1 MGSQKGQS
9 EAIPTTPFKVHEQI
23 EYRVKGRILHTTARG
38 PFKEIVEAI
47 PSTVTGFIQRLAQQG
62 RWGQIVTFQQSALMP
77 PAALQN
83 FAAYLKL
90 RYINPETKPVV
101 ALVFEPGIEG
111 GQLMAPEFLRCYL
124 EAGIKG
130 QVFEDYV
137 SALNWVESE
146 ISQFST
152 RLQWKDSFK
161 IGDQEIDEQ
170 HRELFNRATYILAA
184 TSHEGQV
191 IAAMRLFQYMRT
203 HLSHEEEL
211 MRRIQYPDCH
221 SPCAGASCVDR
232 QAQHDFTQDCQRK
245 PGEGRPG
252 RVHRRL
258 VFEAYGDGRHRTWP
272 DLPTRPDRN
281 AAGSS
286 ALQAVR
292 FCQITPTNR
301 RPACRIWPV
310 RREPALEVA
319 AEGAGLL
326 IAAV

>member
-62 RWGQIVTFQQSALMP
+62 RWGQIVIFQQSVLMP
-77 PAALQN
+77 PAGLQN

-90 RYINPETKPVV
+90 RYVNTETKPVV

-111 GQLMAPEFLRCYL
+111 GQLMAPEFLRCYFD
-124 EAGIKG
+124 ADIKS
-130 QVFEDYV
+130 QVFEEYV
-137 SALNWVESE
+137 SALDWVESE

-161 IGDQEIDEQ
+161 IGDPEIDEQ

-191 IAAMRLFQYMRT
+191 LSAIRLFQYMRT

-211 MRRIQYPDCH
+211 MRRIQYPDFNAH
-221 SPCAGASCVDR
+221 ALEH
-232 QAQHDFTQDCQRK
+232 QALIAKLNTISLK
-245 PGEGRPG
+245 IANEN
-252 RVHRRL
+252 L
-258 VFEAYGDGRHRTWP
+258 VKADLEEFIGDWFLRHMETADT
-272 DLPTRPDRN
+272 DLARFAN
-281 AAGSS
+281 AA
-286 ALQAVR
+286 R
-292 FCQITPTNR
+292 
-301 RPACRIWPV
+301 
-310 RREPALEVA
+310 
-319 AEGAGLL
+319 
-326 IAAV
+326 